1 MGHFAK
7 VIGDK
12 VVRIIV
18 AELDF
23 IDNYNDGLNDGG
35 VWIQTSYN
43 TYAGKHYDP
52 LTNKEDDKPPLRYNY
67 AGIGHTYDK
76 DNDAFIPPKPYDSF
90 VLNTETFR
98 WKPPI
103 PYPEG
108 QEGGTRRFIWDEEY
122 YKEHGKW
129 RDRWERELEYYNPDS
144 KHYDSS
150 LPRDFPEEPW
160 EW

>member
-18 AELDF
+18 AEQDF

-76 DNDAFIPPKPYDSF
+76 DNDAFIPK
-90 VLNTETFR
+90 VNKCL
-98 WKPPI
+98 
-103 PYPEG
+103 
-108 QEGGTRRFIWDEEY
+108 
-122 YKEHGKW
+122 
-129 RDRWERELEYYNPDS
+129 
-144 KHYDSS
+144 
-150 LPRDFPEEPW
+150 
-160 EW
+160 